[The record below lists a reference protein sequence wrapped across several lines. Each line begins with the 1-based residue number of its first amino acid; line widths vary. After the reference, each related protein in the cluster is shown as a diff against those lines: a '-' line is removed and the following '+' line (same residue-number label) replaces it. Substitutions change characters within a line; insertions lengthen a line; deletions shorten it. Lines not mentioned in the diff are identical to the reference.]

1 MEEANLLVGQRIQAK
16 RKELGITATA
26 LAKQIGISQQ
36 QLSRYE
42 RGTNRINLAHLVAI
56 TKLLSTPISWFFED
70 CYESGNEKEDNTV
83 NKLTD
88 QYIPIAET
96 IIGKNGF

>member
-1 MEEANLLVGQRIQAK
+1 MEEDANLLVGQRIQQK

-42 RGTNRINLAHLVAI
+42 RGTNRINITHLVAI
-56 TKLLSTPISWFFED
+56 CLELETQISWFFED
-70 CYESGNEKEDNTV
+70 CFEKESKEGIV
-83 NKLTD
+83 NKLDT

-96 IIGKNGF
+96 IIGKNGC

>member
-1 MEEANLLVGQRIQAK
+1 MEDVNLLVGQRIQTK

-42 RGTNRINLAHLVAI
+42 RGTNRINIAHLVYI
-56 TKLLSTPISWFFED
+56 TRILATPIDWFFLD
-70 CYESGNEKEDNTV
+70 CYASGKEDSTV

-96 IIGKNGF
+96 IIGKNGC

>member
-1 MEEANLLVGQRIQAK
+1 MEDANLLVGKRIQTK
-16 RKELGITATA
+16 RKQLGITATA

-42 RGTNRINLAHLVAI
+42 TGANRINIAHLVRIARI
-56 TKLLSTPISWFFED
+56 LNTPIGWFFLD
-70 CYESGNEKEDNTV
+70 CEENKKEDNTV
-83 NKLTD
+83 NKLVD

-96 IIGKNGF
+96 IIGKNGC

>member
-1 MEEANLLVGQRIQAK
+1 MEDANLLVGKRICTK
-16 RKELGITATA
+16 RKEQGITATA

-42 RGTNRINLAHLVAI
+42 RGTNRINLTHLVRIARI
-56 TKLLSTPISWFFED
+56 LDTSISWFFLD
-70 CYESGNEKEDNTV
+70 CMESKKEDSTV

-88 QYIPIAET
+88 QFTPIAET
-96 IIGKNGF
+96 TIGKNGC

>member
-1 MEEANLLVGQRIQAK
+1 MEKVNLLVGQRIQTK

-42 RGTNRINLAHLVAI
+42 RGTNRINLAHLVVIAKI
-56 TKLLSTPISWFFED
+56 LDTPIDWFFED
-70 CYESGNEKEDNTV
+70 CKESKNKGDGTV

-96 IIGKNGF
+96 IIGKNGC

>member
-1 MEEANLLVGQRIQAK
+1 MEEANLLVGIRIQTK

-42 RGTNRINLAHLVAI
+42 RGTNRINLTHLVDIARI
-56 TKLLSTPISWFFED
+56 LNTPIEWFFLDCQESPSED
-70 CYESGNEKEDNTV
+70 STV

-96 IIGKNGF
+96 IIGRNGC

>member
-16 RKELGITATA
+16 RKELGMTATA
-26 LAKQIGISQQ
+26 LAKKIGISQQ

-42 RGTNRINLAHLVAI
+42 RGTNRINLTHLVDI
-56 TKLLSTPISWFFED
+56 SKLLNTDISWFFQD
-70 CYESGNEKEDNTV
+70 CFINDEEEESI

-96 IIGKNGF
+96 IIGKNGC

>member
-1 MEEANLLVGQRIQAK
+1 MESANLLVGQRIQTK
-16 RKELGITATA
+16 RKEQGITATA

-42 RGTNRINLAHLVAI
+42 RGTNRINIDHLVEIAWI
-56 TKLLSTPISWFFED
+56 LQTPIAWFFQD
-70 CYESGNEKEDNTV
+70 CNKNKKEDDTV

-96 IIGKNGF
+96 IIGKNGC

>member
-1 MEEANLLVGQRIQAK
+1 MEDANLLVGQRIQIK
-16 RKELGITATA
+16 RKEQGITATA

-42 RGTNRINLAHLVAI
+42 RGTNRINITHLVVI
-56 TKLLSTPISWFFED
+56 VRILDTPIAWFFQD
-70 CYESGNEKEDNTV
+70 CIEGKKEDSTV

-88 QYIPIAET
+88 QFTPIAET
-96 IIGKNGF
+96 TIGKNGC

>member
-16 RKELGITATA
+16 RKELGMTATA

-42 RGTNRINLAHLVAI
+42 RGTNRINLTHLVEI
-56 TKLLSTPISWFFED
+56 VGLLSTDISWFFED
-70 CYESGNEKEDNTV
+70 CFMSKKEDNTV

-96 IIGKNGF
+96 IIGKNGC

>member
-1 MEEANLLVGQRIQAK
+1 MEDANMLIGKRIYIK

-42 RGTNRINLAHLVAI
+42 RGTNRINVTHLVAI
-56 TKLLSTPISWFFED
+56 SKKLETRISWFFED
-70 CYESGNEKEDNTV
+70 CFEENNKEDSV
-83 NKLTD
+83 NKLDT
-88 QYIPIAET
+88 QYIPMAET
-96 IIGKNGF
+96 IIGKNGC

>member
-1 MEEANLLVGQRIQAK
+1 MGDANLLVGQRIQAK
-16 RKELGITATA
+16 RKELSMTATA

-42 RGTNRINLAHLVAI
+42 TGANRINLVHLVKI
-56 TKLLSTPISWFFED
+56 TTLLDTPISWFFED
-70 CYESGNEKEDNTV
+70 CYKDEKEDSTV

-96 IIGKNGF
+96 VIGKNGR

>member
-1 MEEANLLVGQRIQAK
+1 METPNLLVGQRIQTK
-16 RKELGITATA
+16 RKELSITATA

-42 RGTNRINLAHLVAI
+42 RGTNRINLDHLVVIADI
-56 TKLLSTPISWFFED
+56 LETPIDRFFLD
-70 CYESGNEKEDNTV
+70 CNKSKKKDGSTV
-83 NKLTD
+83 NKITD

-96 IIGKNGF
+96 IIGKNGC

>member
-1 MEEANLLVGQRIQAK
+1 MENANLLVGERIQTK

-42 RGTNRINLAHLVAI
+42 RGTNRINIVHLVDIAEI
-56 TKLLSTPISWFFED
+56 LDTPISWFFD
-70 CYESGNEKEDNTV
+70 FCSKSRKQDSTA

-96 IIGKNGF
+96 IIGKNGR

>member
-16 RKELGITATA
+16 RKELGMTATA
-26 LAKQIGISQQ
+26 LAKKIGISQQ

-42 RGTNRINLAHLVAI
+42 RGINRINLTHLVDI
-56 TKLLSTPISWFFED
+56 SKLLNTDISWFFQD
-70 CYESGNEKEDNTV
+70 CFINDEEEESI

-96 IIGKNGF
+96 IIGKNGC

>member
-1 MEEANLLVGQRIQAK
+1 MGDANLLVGQRIQAK
-16 RKELGITATA
+16 RKELSMTATA

-42 RGTNRINLAHLVAI
+42 TGANRINLVHLVKI
-56 TKLLSTPISWFFED
+56 TILLDTPVSWFFED
-70 CYESGNEKEDNTV
+70 CYKDEKEDSTV

-96 IIGKNGF
+96 VIGKNGR

>member
-1 MEEANLLVGQRIQAK
+1 MEDANLLIGQRIQTK

-42 RGTNRINLAHLVAI
+42 RGTNRINVNHLVAI
-56 TKLLSTPISWFFED
+56 CKILETDVSWFFDE
-70 CYESGNEKEDNTV
+70 CFKEENKEGSV
-83 NKLTD
+83 NKLDT
-88 QYIPIAET
+88 QYIPMAET
-96 IIGKNGF
+96 IIGKNGC